1 MAAEGAAE
9 AAIEGPARGRPRV
22 AVVGTGIA
30 GLSCAWRLRHG
41 AEVTLF
47 EKEGRPGGHTN
58 TVTVSEEG
66 RDLPVDTGF
75 IVFNKVT
82 YPNLCRLFDELG
94 VAAKPSEMS
103 LSVRH
108 LPRGIEYNGMGFNK
122 LFAQR
127 RNLANPRFL
136 AFVSEILRFFRVGRR
151 WLADEA
157 VGDTSGEHVEFDGED
172 LAAFCRRHRFGNDFL
187 DLYLVP
193 MSSAVWSTEPGR
205 ILDFPAATLLHFF
218 HNHGFLGVT
227 THHPWF
233 TVEGGSRSYLT
244 KMLSVL
250 GVPRTGD
257 PVTAVIEEDGAAVVT
272 TASGRSESFDAVVL
286 AAHADETLCLL
297 ASPTGE
303 QRRLLTP
310 FRYQRNETLLHT
322 DASVMPERRRAWA
335 SWNFRVDRP
344 GSGHQRATTHYWM
357 NALQG
362 VSERRNYFV
371 SLNSED
377 LVDPSSVLYRTTY
390 GHPVFTLEAIRAQR
404 ELPRLN
410 HGDGRLFFCG
420 SYFRYGF
427 HEDACTAGIDAAGGV
442 IRRLGLRAP

>member
-1 MAAEGAAE
+1 MPESDPVHPVRE
-9 AAIEGPARGRPRV
+9 RPRV
-22 AVVGTGIA
+22 AVIGTGIA
-30 GLSCAWRLRHG
+30 GLTCAWNLRHE

-47 EKEGRPGGHTN
+47 DRERPGGHTN
-58 TVTVSEEG
+58 TVTVNEEG
-66 RDLPVDTGF
+66 RQIPIDTGF
-75 IVFNKVT
+75 IVLNKVT

-94 VAAKPSEMS
+94 VKTKPSEMS

-108 LPRGIEYNGMGFNK
+108 LPRGLEYNGMGFNK

-127 RNLANPRFL
+127 RNLANPRFY

-157 VGDTSGEHVEFDGED
+157 AGDTSGEHAEFDGED
-172 LAAFCRRHRFGNDFL
+172 LATFCKRHGFGTDFL

-244 KMLSVL
+244 KMLDVL
-250 GVPRTGD
+250 GTPSLGD
-257 PVTAVIEEDGAAVVT
+257 PVVSVAEEEGRAVIT
-272 TASGRSESFDAVVL
+272 TTSGKSQRFDAVVL
-286 AAHADETLCLL
+286 AAHADQSLALL
-297 ASPTGE
+297 SSPTE
-303 QRRLLTP
+303 MQRRLLSRFT
-310 FRYQRNETLLHT
+310 YQRNETLLHT
-322 DASVMPERRRAWA
+322 DSSIMPERRLAWA
-335 SWNFRVDRP
+335 SWNFRVDQP
-344 GSGHQRATTHYWM
+344 SGDHQTGHQRATTHYWM

-362 VSERRNYFV
+362 VSDRRNYFV
-371 SLNSED
+371 SLNSGD
-377 LVDPSSVLYRTTY
+377 LIDPSSVLYQTTY
-390 GHPVFTLEAIRAQR
+390 EHPVFTLEAMRAQG
-404 ELPRLN
+404 ELPSLN
-410 HGDGRLFFCG
+410 HSGGRLFFCG

-427 HEDACTAGIDAAGGV
+427 HEDACTAGLDAAQAV
-442 IRRLGLRAP
+442 LRHLRSSQG

>member
-1 MAAEGAAE
+1 MQESE
-9 AAIEGPARGRPRV
+9 PRPRV

-30 GLSCAWRLRHG
+30 GLTCAWNLRHD
-41 AEVTLF
+41 AEITLF
-47 EKEGRPGGHTN
+47 DRERAGGHTN
-58 TVTVSEEG
+58 TVTVVEEG
-66 RDLPVDTGF
+66 LELPVDTGF
-75 IVFNKVT
+75 IVFNRVT

-94 VAAKPSEMS
+94 VKAKPSEMS

-108 LPRGIEYNGMGFNK
+108 LPRGLEYNGMDFNR

-127 RNLANPRFL
+127 RNMANPRFL
-136 AFVSEILRFFRVGRR
+136 AFVAEILRFFRVGRR

-157 VGDTSGEHVEFDGED
+157 SGDTSGEHAEFDGED
-172 LAAFCRRHRFGNDFL
+172 LAAFCKRHRFGADFL

-218 HNHGFLGVT
+218 HNHGFLGVK

-233 TVEGGSRSYLT
+233 TVEGGSRSYLSR
-244 KMLSVL
+244 MLGVL
-250 GVPRTGD
+250 GAPRLGD
-257 PVTAVIEEDGAAVVT
+257 PVASVAETEGSAEIMTSSGA
-272 TASGRSESFDAVVL
+272 RECFDAVVL
-286 AAHADETLCLL
+286 ATHADKSLSLL
-297 ASPTGE
+297 SAPE
-303 QRRLLTP
+303 RLQQRLLSR
-310 FRYQRNETLLHT
+310 FAYQRNDTLLHT
-322 DASVMPERRRAWA
+322 DSSVMPVRRLAWA
-335 SWNFRVDRP
+335 SWNFRVDRSP
-344 GSGHQRATTHYWM
+344 GSCQRATTHYWM

-390 GHPVFTLEAIRAQR
+390 DHPVFTLEAIRAQG
-404 ELPRLN
+404 ELPTLN
-410 HGDGRLFFCG
+410 RSGGRLFFCG

-427 HEDACTAGIDAAGGV
+427 HEDACTAGIDAAKAV
-442 IRRLGLRAP
+442 LGFLKNSRG